1 MDKKIKLS
9 ELGPL
14 TQKEKKQL
22 KEAAKRPI
30 VYDEDCPKMTKEM
43 LSQFKRVHQENELM
57 RKKEV
62 LSLRVYPSTIKKA
75 KALGRGY
82 TNILAKLL
90 DLALDEPEL
99 IKKCL

>member
-30 VYDEDCPKMTKEM
+30 VYDEDCPKLTKEQ
-43 LSQFKRVHQENELM
+43 LSQFRRVHDRNQSL
-57 RKKEV
+57 RRKEV
-62 LSLRVYPSTIKKA
+62 LSLRVYPTTVLKA
-75 KALGRGY
+75 KALGPGY
-82 TNILAKLL
+82 TNICARLL
-90 DLALDEPEL
+90 DLALDDPEL